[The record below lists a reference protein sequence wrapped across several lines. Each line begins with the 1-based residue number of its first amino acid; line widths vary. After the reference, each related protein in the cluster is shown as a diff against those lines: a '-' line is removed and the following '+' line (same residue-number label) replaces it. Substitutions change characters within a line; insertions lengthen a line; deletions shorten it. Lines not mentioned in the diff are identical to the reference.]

1 MNEEEASLHIFP
13 WIYGKLITFGDYP
26 HPRKKTHHLAVKN
39 PSFITAAQRRRGQKE
54 EEKRRKKM
62 IAEKNHKRKPSV
74 KIAPETL
81 QNCNGFLLLKL
92 IGVAML

>member
-1 MNEEEASLHIFP
+1 MKKRPGWIFSPESMENKLLWGTTAIQGTKPIIQLWKILVSSLQHRE
-13 WIYGKLITFGDYP
+13 GG
-26 HPRKKTHHLAVKN
+26 
-39 PSFITAAQRRRGQKE
+39 GQKE

-62 IAEKNHKRKPSV
+62 IAEKKHKRKPSV